1 MASHTGQKWLRSFY
15 SSRDFFFKL
24 RVSIQVE
31 IFFIQVEIFQFKS
44 RFFFHVEI
52 LISSRKFFY
61 VEIFISSRDLFFP
74 VENFLM
80 SRYFHSCRDFYFF
93 KSRFLFMSRSFD
105 SSRHFSIQGESRNI
119 SQDSLLVFPA

>member
-1 MASHTGQKWLRSFY
+1 MASYTGQKWLRSFY

-44 RFFFHVEI
+44 RFFFMSRFLSQVENFFM
-52 LISSRKFFY
+52 SRFLSQ
-61 VEIFISSRDLFFP
+61 VEIFFFP

-93 KSRFLFMSRSFD
+93 KSTFLFMSRSFD

-119 SQDSLLVFPA
+119 SKDSLLVFPA